1 MPEKILI
8 GLDGQ
13 PLDPLVQEAVRRKL
27 PRLRRLFPRL
37 RDEAVFDNIADLAA
51 QKLAAYRI
59 GHQVRDPD
67 ALAWTIL
74 RRAASTVLRT
84 KGTNLEPELLPLPP
98 DDRISVSAPG
108 ARTQAES
115 WRLLSELLMSL
126 TPRERAIHL
135 ARAHGYHSS
144 EIAKVHDISE
154 ANVDTIFSRAKKKLA
169 KLASPVHYGP
179 THGDR

>member
-8 GLDGQ
+8 GIDGQ
-13 PLDPLVQEAVRRKL
+13 PLDPMVQEAVRRKL

-37 RDEAVFDNIADLAA
+37 RDGAVFDNIADLAA
-51 QKLAAYRI
+51 QKLAAYRST
-59 GHQVRDPD
+59 HEVRDPD

-84 KGTNLEPELLPLPP
+84 KGTNLEPELLPLPS
-98 DDRISVSAPG
+98 DDRLSVTAPG
-108 ARTQAES
+108 TRIPAES
-115 WRLLSELLMSL
+115 GRLLYELLMSL

-144 EIAKVHDISE
+144 EIAKKHEISE
-154 ANVDTIFSRAKKKLA
+154 ANVDTIYSRAKKKLA
-169 KLASPVHYGP
+169 KLASPVQRGP
-179 THGDR
+179 VHGDR